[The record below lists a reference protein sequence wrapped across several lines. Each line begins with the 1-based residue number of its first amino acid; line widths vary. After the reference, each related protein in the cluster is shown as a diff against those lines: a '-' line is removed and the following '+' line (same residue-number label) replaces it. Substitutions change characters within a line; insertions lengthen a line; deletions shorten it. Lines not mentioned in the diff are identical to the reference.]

1 MPNSIVARI
10 ARDAG
15 IPDLVERLAEELVPT
30 DLQSLLL
37 EVYERRTEASN
48 AFAKILYENAAAGA
62 QKQAA
67 SAGGGPSTP
76 PPAGSPEEHAKEVID
91 AEYVDEDEKK

>member
-37 EVYERRTEASN
+37 EVYERRTEASS
-48 AFAKILYENAAAGA
+48 G
-62 QKQAA
+62 
-67 SAGGGPSTP
+67 
-76 PPAGSPEEHAKEVID
+76 EEHELVDGGFTNWTQALFGSRKERLLISGIGCDRLVG
-91 AEYVDEDEKK
+91 VFCPSKSR